1 MSIKNNPSSNSY
13 GYNNDFSNFG
23 TYVIL
28 QLPVQV
34 KKNPGLGFSIA
45 GGVAG
50 AETVRVTDVIY
61 TLNFIHVLRDM

>member
-1 MSIKNNPSSNSY
+1 MNFFTVEKVIIMMIIVY
-13 GYNNDFSNFG
+13 NDFSNFN
-23 TYVIL
+23 TF

-50 AETVRVTDVIY
+50 AETVRKIY
-61 TLNFIHVLRDM
+61 ILFA

>member
-1 MSIKNNPSSNSY
+1 
-13 GYNNDFSNFG
+13 
-23 TYVIL
+23 L

-50 AETVRVTDVIY
+50 AETVRVTHVIY
-61 TLNFIHVLRDM
+61 MKWNFIHVLRDTSKNI